1 MTSAAKERLGRA
13 LLVLWA
19 PLAAA
24 VVGLLMVNHTVAM
37 PGPDDAALLTARLA
51 ELGDGRRV
59 VHVVAEG
66 CSCTERL
73 FRHLLERGGEGEHLV
88 YVGARSDRVA
98 LARDAGYTVQ
108 TTDPEGLARRWGLRA
123 APVLLVG
130 DGGLLHAGGYFR
142 RPAALVPR
150 AVEILAAI
158 DAGERPQGLPVF
170 GCAVEAGLRRAADP
184 LGLQGW

>member
-1 MTSAAKERLGRA
+1 MAGRRDRLGRA
-13 LLVLWA
+13 VLLIWA

-37 PGPDDAALLTARLA
+37 PGPEDAELVAARLA
-51 ELGDGRRV
+51 ELGDSAV

-66 CSCTERL
+66 CSCTDRL
-73 FRHLLERGGEGEHLV
+73 FQHLLERGGKGEHLV
-88 YVGARSDRVA
+88 YVGSRPERVE
-98 LARDAGYTVQ
+98 LARAAGYAVQ
-108 TTDPEGLARRWGLRA
+108 TTDPEALARDWGLRA

-130 DGGLLHAGGYFR
+130 GGVVLYAGGYFR

-150 AVEILAAI
+150 TVEILTAVE
-158 DAGERPQGLPVF
+158 AGEPPPGLPVF
-170 GCAVEAGLRRAADP
+170 GCAVETELRRAADP